1 MTHRQGD
8 SHRPLFGPAD
18 ALTALRLPLAVAFPV
33 FDDARWRF
41 VIVALVA
48 LTDFVDGVIARRFG
62 GSRAGAVLDPV
73 ADKLFML
80 SAFVTV
86 GSQGLLTP
94 WELLAVL
101 SRDILA
107 GVGFLGSVVT
117 GRPTTIPARA
127 GGKWVTVGQLFTLV
141 AFLAESPLVRPL
153 AWSTAAISIYAIVD
167 YAREARKRWR

>member
-1 MTHRQGD
+1 MTHRQAD
-8 SHRPLFGPAD
+8 ESRSLFGPAD

-33 FDDARWRF
+33 VDATGWRL

-48 LTDFVDGVIARRFG
+48 LTDFVDGRIARRFG
-62 GSRAGAVLDPV
+62 SSRAGVVLDPI
-73 ADKLFML
+73 ADKLFMA

-86 GSQGLLTP
+86 ASQGLLTL

-107 GVGFLGSVVT
+107 GVGFLATVVT

-127 GGKWVTVGQLFTLV
+127 GGKWVTVGQLVTLV
-141 AFLAESPLVRPL
+141 AFLAKSPLVRPL
-153 AWSTAAISIYAIVD
+153 AWSTAAFSIYAIVD

>member
-1 MTHRQGD
+1 VTHRQAETQR
-8 SHRPLFGPAD
+8 SLFGPAD

-33 FDDARWRF
+33 VTATEWRF

-48 LTDFVDGVIARRFG
+48 LTDFVDGRIARRFG
-62 GSRAGAVLDPV
+62 GSRAGVVLDPI
-73 ADKLFML
+73 ADKVFLVV
-80 SAFVTV
+80 AFVTV
-86 GSQGLLTP
+86 ASQGLLTL

-107 GVGFLGSVVT
+107 GVGFLVTVVT

-127 GGKWVTVGQLFTLV
+127 GGKWVTVGQLLTLV
-141 AFLAESPLVRPL
+141 AFLAQSPLVRPL
-153 AWSTAAISIYAIVD
+153 AWGTAAISVYAIVD